1 MTRGDTATPSAPTEL
16 FEALASNQHDIWAS
30 WQRYLHSRCYRVW
43 VSGVQVFM
51 VGADGVT
58 VAMRGGELVIPADS
72 VKHWERQIA
81 TPYADLTPAEQ
92 VSDREQ
98 VLKMWPLIA
107 DFVAQWVVD
116 NTPGRLDFGY
126 DWLRSRGADVLA
138 EEWSAELAAIKWE
151 FCPSCGAT
159 VKKSSIEAG
168 HRPDCSLVPRL
179 GSVGDGD

>member
-43 VSGVQVFM
+43 VSGAQVFM
-51 VGADGVT
+51 VGADGISVG
-58 VAMRGGELVIPADS
+58 MQGGELVIPAEL
-72 VKHWERQIA
+72 VKRWERQMGA
-81 TPYADLTPAEQ
+81 PYEELTPAEQ

-116 NTPGRLDFGY
+116 NTPGRLDFG
-126 DWLRSRGADVLA
+126 LA
-138 EEWSAELAAIKWE
+138 LKWAVAMDGIEWE

-179 GSVGDGD
+179 GSAGDGD